1 MNIFRNVLCKK
12 KENINKNDGLKS
24 RKRQLEN
31 VSNKPVERRHMFISN
46 LVNFVC
52 VCACAHTDDSV
63 CILLKNIE

>member
-31 VSNKPVERRHMFISN
+31 VSNKPVERRHMLIAI
-46 LVNFVC
+46 LLILFVC
-52 VCACAHTDDSV
+52 VHARIQMTQSASC
-63 CILLKNIE
+63 